1 VAIQGENVMSDYPD
15 CYESS
20 NVLCKHSRATITVYL
35 DLNKRLPPDVTVS
48 NPTADPVDATL
59 TITDVD
65 TIDVD
70 TVVESDSGCSGLT
83 LIAGRAIQMTI
94 AGGEASDNESIV
106 TVGYD
111 ISNGDQDYLDC
122 RILVGGV
129 SA

>member
-1 VAIQGENVMSDYPD
+1 VAIQGENVMSEYPD

-20 NVLCKHSRATITVYL
+20 NVLCKHSRATIAVYL

-48 NPTADPVDATL
+48 NPTADPGDATL
-59 TITDVD
+59 TVEDIAVVSID
-65 TIDVD
+65 T
-70 TVVESDSGCSGLT
+70 TVESGSGCSGLT
-83 LIAGRAIQMTI
+83 LIANRAIQMTI
-94 AGGEASDNESIV
+94 SGGEASDDESIV
-106 TVGYD
+106 TVGFD

>member
-1 VAIQGENVMSDYPD
+1 VAIQGENVMSDYPSGV
-15 CYESS
+15 ESS
-20 NVLCKHSRATITVYL
+20 NVIEKHTRATITVYL
-35 DLNKRLPPDVTVS
+35 DLNKRLPPDLTVS

-94 AGGEASDNESIV
+94 AGGASSDDESIV
-106 TVGYD
+106 TVGFD
-111 ISNGDQDYLDC
+111 ISNGDEDYLDC

>member
-1 VAIQGENVMSDYPD
+1 MAIQGENVMSDYPD
-15 CYESS
+15 CHQSS

-35 DLNKRLPPDVTVS
+35 DLNKRLPPDLTVS

-94 AGGEASDNESIV
+94 AGGASSDDESIV
-106 TVGYD
+106 TVGFD
-111 ISNGDQDYLDC
+111 ISNGDEDYLDC

>member
-1 VAIQGENVMSDYPD
+1 
-15 CYESS
+15 
-20 NVLCKHSRATITVYL
+20 VLCKHSRATITVYL

-48 NPTADPVDATL
+48 NPTADPVDEEL
-59 TITDVD
+59 TVEDVA

-94 AGGEASDNESIV
+94 SGGEASDDESIV

>member
-1 VAIQGENVMSDYPD
+1 MSDYPD

-59 TITDVD
+59 TVEDVD

-70 TVVESDSGCSGLT
+70 TIVESDSGCSGLT
-83 LIAGRAIQMTI
+83 LIAGRAIQMTLS
-94 AGGEASDNESIV
+94 GGEASDDESIV
-106 TVGYD
+106 TVGFD
-111 ISNGDQDYLDC
+111 ISNGDQDYIDC

-129 SA
+129 GA

>member
-1 VAIQGENVMSDYPD
+1 VAIQGENVMSEYPD

-94 AGGEASDNESIV
+94 AGGVSSDDESIV
-106 TVGYD
+106 TVGFD
-111 ISNGDQDYLDC
+111 ISNGDEDYLDC

-129 SA
+129 GA

>member
-1 VAIQGENVMSDYPD
+1 MSEYPD

-20 NVLCKHSRATITVYL
+20 NVLCKHSRATITVYVDL
-35 DLNKRLPPDVTVS
+35 DKRLPPLVTVS

-59 TITDVD
+59 TIT
-65 TIDVD
+65 DVD

-94 AGGEASDNESIV
+94 SGGASSDDESIV

-111 ISNGDQDYLDC
+111 ISNGDEDYLDC

>member
-1 VAIQGENVMSDYPD
+1 MSEYPD

-35 DLNKRLPPDVTVS
+35 DLDKRLPPDVTVS

-59 TITDVD
+59 TVTDVA

-94 AGGEASDNESIV
+94 SGGSSSDDESIV

-111 ISNGDQDYLDC
+111 ISNGDEDYLDC

>member
-1 VAIQGENVMSDYPD
+1 MAIQGENVMSGYPD

-59 TITDVD
+59 TVTDVA

-70 TVVESDSGCSGLT
+70 TAVESDSGCSGLT

-94 AGGEASDNESIV
+94 SGGVSSEDESIV
-106 TVGYD
+106 TVGFD
-111 ISNGDQDYLDC
+111 ISNGDEDYLDC

>member
-1 VAIQGENVMSDYPD
+1 VTIQGENVMSDYPD

-94 AGGEASDNESIV
+94 AGGEASDDESIV
-106 TVGYD
+106 TVGFD

>member
-1 VAIQGENVMSDYPD
+1 MSDYPD

-59 TITDVD
+59 TVDDVT

-94 AGGEASDNESIV
+94 SGGEASDDESIV
-106 TVGYD
+106 TVGLNM
-111 ISNGDQDYLDC
+111 SNGDRDYLDC

>member
-35 DLNKRLPPDVTVS
+35 DLDKRLPPDVTVS

-59 TITDVD
+59 TVEDVS

-94 AGGEASDNESIV
+94 AGGEASDDESIV
-106 TVGYD
+106 TVGFD
-111 ISNGDQDYLDC
+111 ISNGDEDYLDC

-129 SA
+129 GA

>member
-1 VAIQGENVMSDYPD
+1 MSDYPD

-35 DLNKRLPPDVTVS
+35 DLDKRLPPDVTVS

-59 TITDVD
+59 TVEDVS

-94 AGGEASDNESIV
+94 AGGEASDDESIV
-106 TVGYD
+106 TVGFD
-111 ISNGDQDYLDC
+111 ISNGDEDYLDC

>member
-1 VAIQGENVMSDYPD
+1 VSDYPD

-20 NVLCKHSRATITVYL
+20 NVICKHSRATITVYVDL
-35 DLNKRLPPDVTVS
+35 DKRLLPLVTVL

-59 TITDVD
+59 NVEDIV

-94 AGGEASDNESIV
+94 SGGASSDDESIV

-111 ISNGDQDYLDC
+111 ISNGDEDYLDC

>member
-1 VAIQGENVMSDYPD
+1 VAIQGENVMSEYPD

-48 NPTADPVDATL
+48 NPTADPVDEEL
-59 TITDVD
+59 TVENVA

-94 AGGEASDNESIV
+94 SGGEASDDESIV

-111 ISNGDQDYLDC
+111 ISNGDEDYLDC

>member
-1 VAIQGENVMSDYPD
+1 VAIQGENVMSEYPD

-48 NPTADPVDATL
+48 NPTADPVDEEL
-59 TITDVD
+59 TVEDVA

-94 AGGEASDNESIV
+94 SGGEASDDESIV

>member
-1 VAIQGENVMSDYPD
+1 MSGYPD

-59 TITDVD
+59 TVTDVA

-70 TVVESDSGCSGLT
+70 TAVESDSGCSGLT

-94 AGGEASDNESIV
+94 SGGVSSEDESIV
-106 TVGYD
+106 TVGFD
-111 ISNGDQDYLDC
+111 ISNGDEDYLDC

>member
-1 VAIQGENVMSDYPD
+1 MSEYPSGV
-15 CYESS
+15 ESS
-20 NVLCKHSRATITVYL
+20 NVIEKHTRATVTVYL

-48 NPTADPVDATL
+48 NPTADPVDEEL
-59 TITDVD
+59 TVENVA

-94 AGGEASDNESIV
+94 SGGEASDDESIV

-111 ISNGDQDYLDC
+111 ISNGDEDYLDC

>member
-1 VAIQGENVMSDYPD
+1 MSDYPSGV
-15 CYESS
+15 ESS
-20 NVLCKHSRATITVYL
+20 NVIEKHTRATITVYL
-35 DLNKRLPPDVTVS
+35 DLNKRLPPDLTVS

-94 AGGEASDNESIV
+94 AGGASSDDESIV
-106 TVGYD
+106 TVGFD
-111 ISNGDQDYLDC
+111 ISNGDEDYLDC

>member
-1 VAIQGENVMSDYPD
+1 MSDYPD

-35 DLNKRLPPDVTVS
+35 DLDKRLPPDVTVS

-59 TITDVD
+59 TVEDVS

-70 TVVESDSGCSGLT
+70 TVVELDSGCSGLT
-83 LIAGRAIQMTI
+83 LVAGRAIQMTI
-94 AGGEASDNESIV
+94 SGGEASDDESIV
-106 TVGYD
+106 TVGFD
-111 ISNGDQDYLDC
+111 ISNGDEDYLDC

>member
-1 VAIQGENVMSDYPD
+1 MSEYPSGV
-15 CYESS
+15 ESS
-20 NVLCKHSRATITVYL
+20 NVIEKHTRATVTVYL

-48 NPTADPVDATL
+48 NPTADPVDEEL
-59 TITDVD
+59 TVENVA

-94 AGGEASDNESIV
+94 AGGASSDDESIV
-106 TVGYD
+106 TVGFD
-111 ISNGDQDYLDC
+111 ISNGDEDYLDC

>member
-1 VAIQGENVMSDYPD
+1 MSDYPD

-35 DLNKRLPPDVTVS
+35 DLDKRLPPDVTVS

-59 TITDVD
+59 TVEDVS

-94 AGGEASDNESIV
+94 AGGEASDDESIV
-106 TVGYD
+106 TVGFD
-111 ISNGDQDYLDC
+111 ISNGDEDYLDC

-129 SA
+129 GA

>member
-1 VAIQGENVMSDYPD
+1 MSEYPD

-20 NVLCKHSRATITVYL
+20 NVLCKHSRSTVTVYL
-35 DLNKRLPPDVTVS
+35 DLDKRLPPGVTIS
-48 NPTADPVDATL
+48 TPTADPVDATL
-59 TITDVD
+59 TVEDVAAVIVD
-65 TIDVD
+65 TI
-70 TVVESDSGCSGLT
+70 VESDSGCIGLT

-94 AGGEASDNESIV
+94 SGGASSDDEAIV
-106 TVGYD
+106 TVGFD

>member
-48 NPTADPVDATL
+48 NPTADPVDEEL
-59 TITDVD
+59 TVEDVA

-94 AGGEASDNESIV
+94 SGGEASDDESVV
-106 TVGYD
+106 TVGFD

>member
-1 VAIQGENVMSDYPD
+1 VAIQGENVMSEYPD

-59 TITDVD
+59 TITNVD

-94 AGGEASDNESIV
+94 AGGEASDDESIV
-106 TVGYD
+106 TVGFD

-129 SA
+129 GA

>member
-1 VAIQGENVMSDYPD
+1 MSEYPD
-15 CYESS
+15 CYESK

-35 DLNKRLPPDVTVS
+35 DLDKRLPPDVTVS
-48 NPTADPVDATL
+48 SPTADPVDATL
-59 TITDVD
+59 TVTDVA

-94 AGGEASDNESIV
+94 AGGASSDDESIV

-111 ISNGDQDYLDC
+111 ISNGDEDYLDC

>member
-1 VAIQGENVMSDYPD
+1 VAIQGENVMSEYPD

-35 DLNKRLPPDVTVS
+35 DLDKRLPPDVTVS
-48 NPTADPVDATL
+48 NPMADPVDATL
-59 TITDVD
+59 TVEDVAVVSVD
-65 TIDVD
+65 T
-70 TVVESDSGCSGLT
+70 TVESDSGCSGLT
-83 LIAGRAIQMTI
+83 LIANRAIQMTI
-94 AGGEASDNESIV
+94 SGGEASDDESIV
-106 TVGYD
+106 TVGFD

>member
-94 AGGEASDNESIV
+94 AGGEASDDESIV
-106 TVGYD
+106 TVGFD

>member
-1 VAIQGENVMSDYPD
+1 MAIQGENVMSEYPD

-94 AGGEASDNESIV
+94 AGGVSSDDESIV
-106 TVGYD
+106 TVGFD
-111 ISNGDQDYLDC
+111 ISNGDEDYLDC

>member
-1 VAIQGENVMSDYPD
+1 
-15 CYESS
+15 
-20 NVLCKHSRATITVYL
+20 VYVDL
-35 DLNKRLPPDVTVS
+35 DKRLPPLVTVLS
-48 NPTADPVDATL
+48 PTADPVDATL
-59 TITDVD
+59 TVTDVA

-70 TVVESDSGCSGLT
+70 TLVESDSGCSGLT

-94 AGGEASDNESIV
+94 SGGASSDDESIV

>member
-1 VAIQGENVMSDYPD
+1 MSEYPD
-15 CYESS
+15 CYESK

-35 DLNKRLPPDVTVS
+35 DLDKRLPPDVTVS
-48 NPTADPVDATL
+48 SPTADPVDATL
-59 TITDVD
+59 TVTDVA

-70 TVVESDSGCSGLT
+70 TVAESDSGCSGLT

-94 AGGEASDNESIV
+94 SGGASSDDESIV

-111 ISNGDQDYLDC
+111 ISNGDEDYLDC

>member
-1 VAIQGENVMSDYPD
+1 MAIQGENVMSEYPD

-94 AGGEASDNESIV
+94 AGGVSSDDESIV
-106 TVGYD
+106 TVGFD
-111 ISNGDQDYLDC
+111 ISNGDEDYLDC

-129 SA
+129 GA

>member
-1 VAIQGENVMSDYPD
+1 MSDYPD

-59 TITDVD
+59 TVDDVT

-94 AGGEASDNESIV
+94 SGGASSDDESIV
-106 TVGYD
+106 TVGFD
-111 ISNGDQDYLDC
+111 ISNGDEDYLDC